1 VKPKLLRFRLFFTFP
16 IIFALACTTI
26 SAQETSADQDIQK
39 KEAELQRQKLE
50 LEKKSLD
57 LQQKELD
64 LQKAKQDL
72 QYQETGKSLS
82 MNLSGDVLFDYDKAS
97 LKPAAEEAL
106 KKVSVVLS
114 QFPESTVTVEG
125 YTDAKG
131 KKSVNMDLSRERA
144 TVVKNWLVKN
154 GGVGSANISAKGF
167 GEDNPVAPNKNPDGS
182 DDPIGRAKNRRVTII
197 VEKPSAMPTP

>member
-1 VKPKLLRFRLFFTFP
+1 MDVNSNYLATFITMLLVAGTF
-16 IIFALACTTI
+16 ATV
-26 SAQETSADQDIQK
+26 SAQETNADQDIKQ

-82 MNLSGDVLFDYDKAS
+82 MNLSGDVLFDYNKAT

-114 QFPESTVTVEG
+114 QFPESTVIVEG
-125 YTDAKG
+125 YSDAKG
-131 KKSVNMDLSRERA
+131 KKSVNMELSRERA
-144 TVVKNWLVKN
+144 TVVKDWLVKN
-154 GGVGSANISAKGF
+154 GGVVSANISARGF

-197 VEKPSAMPTP
+197 VEKPSATPTP

>member
-1 VKPKLLRFRLFFTFP
+1 MNSKYLATFVAALILFGLSA
-16 IIFALACTTI
+16 IL
-26 SAQETSADQDIQK
+26 SAQETNADQDIQK

-82 MNLSGDVLFDYDKAS
+82 MNLSGDVLFDYDKAT

-114 QFPESTVTVEG
+114 QFPESTVIVEG

-131 KKSVNMDLSRERA
+131 KKSVNMELSRERA
-144 TVVKNWLVKN
+144 TVVKDWLVKN
-154 GGVGSANISAKGF
+154 GGVASASISAKGF

-197 VEKPSAMPTP
+197 VEKPSATPAP

>member
-1 VKPKLLRFRLFFTFP
+1 VNSKYPTTLIAALLILAGA
-16 IIFALACTTI
+16 FANI
-26 SAQETSADQDIQK
+26 SAQETNADQDIQK

-57 LQQKELD
+57 LQQKELE
-64 LQKAKQDL
+64 LQKAKQEL

-82 MNLSGDVLFDYDKAS
+82 MNLSGDLLFDYDKAT

-131 KKSVNMDLSRERA
+131 TKSVNMELSRERA
-144 TVVKNWLVKN
+144 TVVKDWLVKN
-154 GGVGSANISAKGF
+154 GGVASANISAKGF
-167 GEDNPVAPNKNPDGS
+167 GEDNPVAPNKNPDGT
-182 DDPIGRAKNRRVTII
+182 DDPIGRAKNRRVAII
-197 VEKPSAMPTP
+197 VEKPAAHTP

>member
-1 VKPKLLRFRLFFTFP
+1 MMKALSIFVAVLFASFP
-16 IIFALACTTI
+16 AAVV
-26 SAQETSADQDIQK
+26 SAQETNADLDIQK
-39 KEAELQRQKLE
+39 KEAELQRQKLA

-57 LQQKELD
+57 LQQKELE

-82 MNLSGDVLFDYDKAS
+82 MNLSGDVLFDYDKAT

-106 KKVSVVLS
+106 KKVAVVLS
-114 QFPESTVTVEG
+114 QFPESSVVVEG

-144 TVVKNWLVKN
+144 TVVKEWLVKN
-154 GGVGSANISAKGF
+154 GGVSSANISAKGF
-167 GEDNPVAPNKNPDGS
+167 GEDNPVAPNENADGS

-197 VEKPSAMPTP
+197 VEKMASPAP

>member
-1 VKPKLLRFRLFFTFP
+1 MMKAFSILTAVLFAFSTAA
-16 IIFALACTTI
+16 IV
-26 SAQETSADQDIQK
+26 SAQETNADTDIQK

-50 LEKKSLD
+50 LEKKSLE

-82 MNLSGDVLFDYDKAS
+82 MNLSGDVLFDYDKAT

-114 QFPESTVTVEG
+114 QFPESTVIVEG

-131 KKSVNMDLSRERA
+131 KKSVNMELSRARA
-144 TVVKNWLVKN
+144 TAVKDWLVKN
-154 GGVGSANISAKGF
+154 GGVASANISAKGF

-182 DDPIGRAKNRRVTII
+182 DDPIGRAKNRRVAII
-197 VEKPSAMPTP
+197 VEKPSSPAP